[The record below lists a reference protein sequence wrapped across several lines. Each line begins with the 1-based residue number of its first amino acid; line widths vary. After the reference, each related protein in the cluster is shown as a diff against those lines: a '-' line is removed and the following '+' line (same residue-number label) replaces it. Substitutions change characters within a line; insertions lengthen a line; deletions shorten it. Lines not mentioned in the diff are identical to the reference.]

1 MRFAILD
8 SDFGS
13 VVLFARASHLS
24 RLDLV
29 EAPAGARDRVRTQFP
44 EAREEPRF
52 FEEVEGLLRRYFR
65 GEQVE
70 FTMPLDLSEL
80 PAFTRRV
87 LAETRK
93 IPHGKLASY
102 AMIAGRSGRPFGA
115 RAVGQALHRN
125 PIPLIIPCHRVVKK
139 DGSLG
144 GFGMGL
150 DMKVRLLALEGI
162 RVDHLQTSM
171 LPSQGDRGPGEGHR

>member
-1 MRFAILD
+1 MRFAILE
-8 SDFGS
+8 SEFGS
-13 VVLFARASHLS
+13 VVLFARASHLC

-29 EAPAGARDRVRTQFP
+29 EAPAKARKYVEEQFP
-44 EAREEPRF
+44 EAREQAGL
-52 FEEVEGLLRRYFR
+52 FEEVEQLLRRYFK

-70 FTMPLDLSEL
+70 FPIPLDLSGL

-93 IPHGKLASY
+93 IPHGRLASY
-102 AMIAGRSGRPFGA
+102 AMIAGRSGQPNAA

-125 PIPLIIPCHRVVKK
+125 PIPLIIPCHRVIRR

-150 DMKVRLLALEGI
+150 DMKVKLLSLEGI
-162 RVDHLQTSM
+162 QVEQLRRSM
-171 LPSQGDRGPGEGHR
+171 LSS